1 MVINQAPTVLP
12 IYAQPQQ
19 QQLQLIQH
27 TQTNTATINALPQH
41 SQNWQPQ
48 QKQDTF
54 ITYPGTSGGFA
65 VTASSIGYTNS
76 STNLHQRVLRLD
88 QAMERSLRS
97 QRLIQD
103 WDAKMGLRRCHSKT
117 MRQTTES
124 RKKVQ
129 ELMVSTI
136 MRGGMGAFSF
146 VPKQA

>member
-1 MVINQAPTVLP
+1 MVINQAPW
-12 IYAQPQQ
+12 PQQ

-27 TQTNTATINALPQH
+27 VTNTATINALPQH

-76 STNLHQRVLRLD
+76 SANLYQRVLRLD

-136 MRGGMGAFSF
+136 MRGGMGAFLF